1 MKVLVWDTSFKR
13 AFKRVIRK
21 NPQLEGKIF
30 EILELLASDI
40 FNPVLKSHKLSGQLE
55 GL

>member
-1 MKVLVWDTSFKR
+1 MKLLVWDTSFKR

-30 EILELLASDI
+30 EIL
-40 FNPVLKSHKLSGQLE
+40 
-55 GL
+55 